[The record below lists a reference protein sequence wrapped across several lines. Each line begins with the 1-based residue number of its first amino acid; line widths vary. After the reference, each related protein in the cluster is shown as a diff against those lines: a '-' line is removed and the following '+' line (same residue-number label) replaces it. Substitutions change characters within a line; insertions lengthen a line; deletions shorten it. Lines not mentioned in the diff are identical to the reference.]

1 MVILWLFL
9 KVHLFV
15 YFKVYNVVKT
25 RICIRISSNSIAFLL
40 VENESTSIAC
50 PRHLFSLYEG
60 NAGMNDHQ
68 IEDQKDT
75 ERRQY
80 FAVDKYE
87 NCQLL

>member
-1 MVILWLFL
+1 
-9 KVHLFV
+9 
-15 YFKVYNVVKT
+15 
-25 RICIRISSNSIAFLL
+25 
-40 VENESTSIAC
+40 
-50 PRHLFSLYEG
+50 LFSLYEG